1 MSRAFTHSFRRIQR
15 EFRNEYYGEHFNKIM
30 TFQPF
35 LEIVSLA
42 DIISVNDRAFEN
54 VNEVF
59 HK

>member
-1 MSRAFTHSFRRIQR
+1 MDHFPRPVRFSR
-15 EFRNEYYGEHFNKIM
+15 EHFTKIM